1 MRFEFEGEVIEWRG
15 PPPYLFVKMP
25 ATESAEIRGASKQL
39 TYGWG
44 CIPASVTIGRT
55 TITTALFPKDGA
67 YLVPI
72 KVALQG
78 AERIFLGDRVR
89 LAVDV

>member
-25 ATESAEIRGASKQL
+25 APESAEIRGASKQL

-44 CIPASVTIGRT
+44 CIPATVSIRRT
-55 TITTALFPKDGA
+55 TCTTALFPKDGA

-72 KVALQG
+72 KVALQR
-78 AERIFLGDRVR
+78 AESVSLGDRVR
-89 LAVDV
+89 LAVEV